1 MHLNPFKKIWLFFAL
16 VFLLGIIFPRSTAFW
31 YYEDK
36 VYCAWNSEAISIQL
50 SNPDKSL
57 LLCSSY
63 IGALE
68 EVLLKEYQQLV
79 QVDKMVQRGDDVA
92 YRKELYEQKLLLI
105 KKLYEQRMKFLLTI
119 QDFEL
124 IMLEKFQ
131 LIIADYLA
139 ARIDAV
145 NQVYEHLDPF
155 AYGFSKQIQFLDL
168 FHQTILTLQNTTSLD
183 EFVSALKYYLL
194 LDQQRQWK

>member
-1 MHLNPFKKIWLFFAL
+1 M
-16 VFLLGIIFPRSTAFW
+16 
-31 YYEDK
+31 
-36 VYCAWNSEAISIQL
+36 
-50 SNPDKSL
+50 
-57 LLCSSY
+57 
-63 IGALE
+63 
-68 EVLLKEYQQLV
+68 LKEYQQLV

-194 LDQQRQWK
+194 LDQQRQ